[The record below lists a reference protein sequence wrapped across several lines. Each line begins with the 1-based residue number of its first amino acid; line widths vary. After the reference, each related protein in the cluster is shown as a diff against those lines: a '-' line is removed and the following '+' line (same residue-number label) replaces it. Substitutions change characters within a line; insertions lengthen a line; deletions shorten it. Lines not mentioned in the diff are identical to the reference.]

1 MSDEFVSMLREKT
14 EEGDLNTILK
24 PCIGGYTKRSVLEYL
39 SIVKKQQQNLR
50 DAYAE
55 ELQRLQTE
63 KETIRVQT
71 AAMRE
76 RSEQA
81 EGAYRTQTEELQ
93 RLQAEYAALE
103 KDMDEAVER
112 IKEDETRLQGH
123 QSELDAERQKTEQAR
138 QNVVTCQILLDT
150 ANAKVEELEHRL
162 AEQAEEILRIQQA
175 EQLFR
180 ESVAQEKAAEM
191 DDRIRELTNNV
202 ELLQNE
208 VTIRDRELESR
219 AKRLETLTRQ
229 EQSNHRALE
238 ELQAEVQERREQ
250 NECAESEN
258 EELGRQLQE
267 QMEQSLALSR
277 ENSRLKAANA
287 ILQRKLESEQTKRK
301 LSELMGV
308 ELQ

>member
-138 QNVVTCQILLDT
+138 QNVVTCQIMLDT

-191 DDRIRELTNNV
+191 DDRIRELEN
-202 ELLQNE
+202 
-208 VTIRDRELESR
+208 R